1 LPIVVVVAA
10 ALPAKSVDLE
20 MVLLL
25 AISVLDPIVEQ
36 DYVLVYVHSGLTSE
50 NRPAFAFLSKCYKM
64 FNRKYKKNLKR
75 LYIVHPTFWV
85 RTSFALFRPFLSAK
99 FWRKLVY
106 INAVDELDKTI
117 DRSQITLPR
126 VALEHGASAAQ
137 PAPRER
143 VMGVPLAELL
153 ARSSIASPATAGP
166 DASGQQLPL
175 FLEQSLTYLRANAHV
190 EGILRLSG
198 SILEIKKLAAAV
210 DEGRFDAFAAS
221 LTDPH
226 VVGGFVKLWM
236 RELPDPVVPHA
247 LYDKFVVAARDA
259 PPAPSI
265 AGTDDDEP
273 RADGPS
279 PVTRAVEPV
288 LKQLAAPNRR
298 VLAALLNLCGQF
310 HAQRAVN
317 RMTARNLGIV
327 MAPNMLSCPGHDMA
341 VTLQNTPLLNESVR
355 WLIIDHKYVVASLST
370 SV

>member
-1 LPIVVVVAA
+1 
-10 ALPAKSVDLE
+10 
-20 MVLLL
+20 
-25 AISVLDPIVEQ
+25 
-36 DYVLVYVHSGLTSE
+36 VHSGLTSE
-50 NRPAFAFLSKCYKM
+50 NRPAFAFLSKCYKI

-106 INAVDELDKTI
+106 INDVDELDKTI

-126 VALEHGASAAQ
+126 VALEHDAQASLPLQ
-137 PAPRER
+137 PAPR
-143 VMGVPLAELL
+143 
-153 ARSSIASPATAGP
+153 RSSASWACRSPSCWRARRASPERP
-166 DASGQQLPL
+166 LVPPL
-175 FLEQSLTYLRANAHV
+175 FLEQSLAYLRTNAHV

-298 VLAALLNLCGQF
+298 VLAALLDLCGQF
-310 HAQRAVN
+310 HSTTRRQSHDGAQFGHCDGAKHALVSRTRHGGDAAEHAVAE
-317 RMTARNLGIV
+317 RVGALAHHRPQICCGV
-327 MAPNMLSCPGHDMA
+327 VEHKCVSWFGVWFGVAS
-341 VTLQNTPLLNESVR
+341 PLLDPV
-355 WLIIDHKYVVASLST
+355 
-370 SV
+370 

>member
-1 LPIVVVVAA
+1 VSSSDGLPIVVVVAS

-36 DYVLVYVHSGLTSE
+36 NYVLVYVHTGLTSD
-50 NRPAFAFLSKCYKM
+50 NRPAFAFLSKCYKI

-106 INAVDELDKTI
+106 INDVAELDKTI

-126 VALEHGASAAQ
+126 VALEYASGSAAAAAAA
-137 PAPRER
+137 APQQR
-143 VMGVPLAELL
+143 VMGVPLGELF
-153 ARSSIASPATAGP
+153 ARASPEP
-166 DASGQQLPL
+166 LPP
-175 FLEQSLTYLRANAHV
+175 FLEQSLAYLRTSAHV

-210 DEGRFDAFAAS
+210 DEGRFDAFANS
-221 LTDPH
+221 LNDPH

-236 RELPDPVVPHA
+236 RELPDPIVSHA
-247 LYDKFVVAARDA
+247 FYDKFVVAAREA
-259 PPAPSI
+259 PPVTPVG
-265 AGTDDDEP
+265 AGGDDDEP

-298 VLAALLNLCGQF
+298 ILAALLDLCGLY
-310 HAQRAVN
+310 HSKRATN
-317 RMTARNLGIV
+317 LMTARNLGIV

-341 VTLQNTPLLNESVR
+341 VTLQNTPLLNETVR
-355 WLIIDHKYVVASLST
+355 WLIIDNKYVVASLT
-370 SV
+370 QQ